1 MTNDERDAWALFRYR
16 CISPLLDPAGS
27 PADRRAYRAFLQTH
41 PPTAPTGQPFLPS
54 DRSLRRYV
62 QQYRQGGFE
71 ALRPRR
77 RADVGTLRA
86 IPPVLWEQIVVFKR
100 EVPERSAEQVL
111 ALLAAWAPTV
121 GLAPALVA
129 RVRRATVYRQ
139 WARHGLTRRRLQEA
153 APKRYRRWE
162 AAAPGDL
169 WQTDVVN
176 GPYLPDPTADDPDR
190 KRATYGLTL
199 VDDYSRRVVAGQF
212 VWSADSDRLE
222 QLLWEAFLRWG
233 VPRRIYTDQGAIYT
247 SDRLALI
254 CGRLDVRLIHT
265 PPYTPQGKGK
275 QERFFRH
282 VQTSFL
288 PELRAY
294 PAESLGQLNTW
305 FAAWIAEHYHRRV
318 HRETGETP
326 LQRWGAGGVHR
337 LVDGA
342 TLRQAFR
349 IEVTRLVDKT
359 GQVRW
364 QGQRWVVPEGLLQT
378 KVQLRMAPQEP
389 DTIEVWYQDVYYG
402 RAVRADTVGAIPPA
416 PAAAPAPQ
424 PTTGLSYLQILADRQ
439 RGGRPA
445 GLHYE
450 RGEEA
455 PS

>member
-111 ALLAAWAPTV
+111 ALLTAWAPTV

-265 PPYTPQGKGK
+265 PPYTPQADPSP
-275 QERFFRH
+275 
-282 VQTSFL
+282 VFL
-288 PELRAY
+288 TE
-294 PAESLGQLNTW
+294 
-305 FAAWIAEHYHRRV
+305 
-318 HRETGETP
+318 
-326 LQRWGAGGVHR
+326 
-337 LVDGA
+337 
-342 TLRQAFR
+342 
-349 IEVTRLVDKT
+349 
-359 GQVRW
+359 
-364 QGQRWVVPEGLLQT
+364 
-378 KVQLRMAPQEP
+378 
-389 DTIEVWYQDVYYG
+389 
-402 RAVRADTVGAIPPA
+402 
-416 PAAAPAPQ
+416 
-424 PTTGLSYLQILADRQ
+424 
-439 RGGRPA
+439 
-445 GLHYE
+445 
-450 RGEEA
+450 
-455 PS
+455 